1 MRAAG
6 HPDDQQTQGEG
17 CRYASLCSPPP
28 SPFLGLASGEGVA
41 AEHVVKLM
49 NDNGKGEYM
58 VFEPSFVVA
67 APGDTIKFVAVDQF
81 HNAET
86 LPEIWPEGAA
96 PFKGELSKD
105 VTLTVE
111 KEGVYGIKCEPHFP
125 MGMMAMVLV
134 GKPVNASQVT
144 SFKPPPRQRSASR
157 RSRHSFRNRRGELSE
172 PGAAAPRPASSC
184 RRL

>member
-1 MRAAG
+1 M
-6 HPDDQQTQGEG
+6 
-17 CRYASLCSPPP
+17 SLRFALLSTAIAV
-28 SPFLGLASGEGVA
+28 SLGLASGEGVA

-144 SFKPPPRQRSASR
+144 SFKPPAP
-157 RSRHSFRNRRGELSE
+157 
-172 PGAAAPRPASSC
+172 AAKRFEALAAQLPK
-184 RRL
+184 